1 MANKS
6 FKISGQ
12 LDVSNIIANTEKLK
26 NALKSSLDTASFQK
40 IEKEFEK
47 LAQAQAVYQK
57 AMQNSFSNQSDIK
70 TANKAIENFVKTYS
84 KLSTA
89 IQATLDTKGV
99 IIPENISKELEKE
112 RKEIEAEE
120 KRIANAAK
128 NWKTQIQNTLA
139 SSSLPKGK
147 QQSLARSI
155 FSEEE
160 FRNQI
165 NKIKQE
171 SEKEF
176 SRMYEEIKRKQEDL
190 ISERRKI
197 SQYTDE
203 QKRQTFL
210 TPSQQ
215 AQYDN
220 LKTKKSS
227 KTSVLKEQF
236 NDLKKL
242 RKKYKSTQKSYE
254 KRIEEIKRL
263 ESEVQ
268 QAKIRLA
275 DSSQTEALYRQQ
287 NQSATARNDAEL
299 KRLTNQTRA
308 DKATLR
314 KAQINLNEYAQG
326 DTVKSLEANR
336 EKSKQNINN
345 LENDIKTLKNEIKNI
360 NKETEELE
368 KIIETNA
375 TKSFNATTEKI
386 VFLGKELSET
396 EKKNSLQL
404 EELKNIEKI
413 YDNAPSTEED
423 TKKLQE
429 RKQKLDEQSDSARKA
444 AVQESNLKEIL
455 EKTNV
460 AIKESTEES
469 KRNVEQNRE
478 IIESQNRV
486 NEAFDNMK
494 NSVKTFL
501 SIGSAITG
509 VRRVLK
515 DTFNDIKDLDKNFAE
530 IAMVTDYSVNQM
542 WNSYDRY
549 AKMANELGQSTRSVI
564 QASGLFYQQG
574 LDTAESLALTEDTM
588 KLATLAGL
596 DFKEATSQMT
606 SALRGFNLEMDEGAR
621 VTDVYSELAA
631 KAAADVQ
638 GIAYAM
644 SKTASIAASA
654 GMEFETTSAFL
665 TQMIETTQEAPE
677 NIGTAMKTIIARF
690 TELKENVAGTEDSE
704 FEDLDYNKVD
714 IALKSVGVSLKDTNG
729 QFRDLDDVFLEL
741 SEKWDGLS
749 RNSQR
754 YIATIAAGS
763 RQQSRFIAM
772 MENYD
777 RTIELVNTA
786 YTSAGRASEQFAK
799 YQDTVEY
806 KLNRISNSWEQLRT
820 NIFDSDTYKKAL
832 DVINSLMNTINN
844 MNLSQVLSTGIIGI
858 TLGKTFILNLIA
870 GIRASS
876 DNIAE
881 EVNKIKLK
889 IDKKFSKN
897 PLKIRY
903 DNSSIENI
911 KSELIQLGIET
922 ENIDS
927 KTGSL
932 IIEYIKLRTE
942 IDKITMELQDQG
954 LESEE
959 INNKLREQY
968 DLERKITSELKK
980 RGIKYEEINGIINGD
995 NGAKIRGTAGASKK
1009 KVSIGGQIASD
1020 AITGA
1025 ITTGLIT
1032 AFSTGDFKKALSAS
1046 LIGGITSAIPLVIG
1060 QIVPKI
1066 IASLNPVTG
1075 AIAAVGTIALITG
1088 KMIND
1093 HKKKVEK
1100 LQLDIQKAELNRLKK
1115 VEEANRKL
1123 EKQQN
1128 NAVKQLDVTRKEI
1141 KTVDDL
1147 QKRYEELSDKSFLT
1161 TNETTEL
1168 ETIVESLTTNYD
1180 DLILSFD
1187 ENTNE
1192 IIFNTSAI
1200 KELTETLR
1208 SDEERYQG
1216 EIGVSGMAQ
1225 VFNRAAAQSKS
1236 KELATEIAE
1245 DFKNYGISEVT
1256 VKRGWVKNET
1266 TSSIVDKEIANTV
1279 VSASNAFA
1287 GGGTEKQ
1294 KLTIEK
1300 LNQLSPEVKA
1310 MAGLDPDM
1318 VYTPENFN
1326 AWWFAE
1332 DREKEINSSLDKF
1345 AENLIKASEA
1355 AYDTTKDQQELQK
1368 EISDSLKTQYIS
1380 YEVDGE
1386 KIPENIAKDLAVSD
1400 ITEEDLLKYNV
1411 TLPVSATG
1419 IIDAIEK
1426 KEWSKIANITGIQ
1439 NDPETL
1445 FKFLGFVDENGEINI
1460 PKKIF
1465 NTSST
1470 FQEGLNDLQA
1480 ETFKNIITSI
1490 NPNLDTIDTSTEA
1503 GRELIKKYIAQALLI
1518 ADASLSLS
1526 ENMSISEE
1534 DLNEKYKEEYNEYLK
1549 LQEDAINLTYNEY
1562 NNRLNKII
1570 ESEDNAFTKAV
1581 KQAHETLTNEFEAN
1595 QKKFGE
1601 TFKNWGLD
1609 NKNFSYKVS
1618 DSIIEQAQKSNL
1630 DDPQKQQ
1637 EFAQALVNEYN
1648 KISSGAQTV
1657 LSDIDFSDGYSQ
1669 ILMSSHD
1676 YIQKIAE
1683 QGGYTLDKAKEIF
1696 DDYIDIGMKYYSQP
1710 LENVESIKILENQYA
1725 QFFQDTQEKFKL
1737 LNDAQKEYFENNGK
1751 LSEETAR
1758 SLQNN
1763 GFSQYVIETSKGYEL
1778 LTDAAEDAY
1787 LAQLRIPEESLKAQM
1802 EMTQEE
1808 LNKKLDNETR
1818 KLNSLKMGKKLGFLN
1833 ISDEEIREQENIVNS
1848 LIQELKKLTP
1858 AYNEALRSFQIQSI
1872 VSLSTALMSAKESTE
1887 DLKEELEDLQK
1898 QLTEDQEALNE
1909 AAQALHEAQYGTEDF
1924 QGKLDG
1930 LINYERPLSLI
1941 NKQLE
1946 NLKENLTNIS
1956 DIEDAKY
1963 ALGQITS
1970 LYENKIATLSAENR
1984 TINQS
1989 LSNIRN
1995 ELISNYGNYIS
2006 FDENGVALIDFSYLD
2021 MNNSDIIKTEG
2032 FESLYEQYNSYY
2044 DMVLDKEK
2052 EIANV
2057 QNEFNELKSEA
2068 RNKYINMEQNVI
2080 DIIKEQMQEEIDA
2093 VTDKYA
2099 ALEEAD
2105 NNYLDAL
2112 QEAIDKQRQLR
2123 DQENKYEDLA
2133 AKERKL
2139 SLMQRDTSGANRKE
2153 ILNIEREIE
2162 EDRENLLD
2170 NEIDNLIDSM
2180 KDLYDKQ
2187 KEARDL
2193 EIEAMEAA
2201 TENMQ
2206 LINETALNII
2216 SGFTIAED
2224 YQSWLLSNN
2233 PAIKDMTIAQTDQY
2247 LEEAKE
2253 IFSGYAQYAALTS
2266 EEIGL
2271 KTEEILKKENEI
2283 FENTSENISNLGTV
2297 IQDLAEKNSQKAIEE
2312 AQKAYQDTIDRMN
2325 ETQEKINE
2333 VSNKFNK
2340 AEDDAILKHE
2350 AAMNELIR
2358 LSEEGVKDAAILAI
2372 STMAELE
2379 GYDLTKKEDI
2389 ENFGKKYGY
2398 ISDNGYVTNNF
2409 MGAINNAGGT
2419 IGQESGT
2426 GKYLIDSNKPG
2437 IVWPDKTITY
2447 FNTKNDLEKHLQSYQ
2462 ELKPQNAFDDMK
2474 KRWIMNGEY
2483 KVFKDGGYVDYTGP
2497 AWVDGTPQKP
2507 ESFLNS
2513 EDTARIG
2520 AAAKLLENLPI
2531 FNKTSNA
2538 ENAVSTNIG
2547 DTSIEIHINIESI
2560 SDDYDVDQMI
2570 ERVKQDIVDVAKPIG
2585 TSVILNK

>member
-1 MANKS
+1 
-6 FKISGQ
+6 
-12 LDVSNIIANTEKLK
+12 
-26 NALKSSLDTASFQK
+26 
-40 IEKEFEK
+40 
-47 LAQAQAVYQK
+47 
-57 AMQNSFSNQSDIK
+57 
-70 TANKAIENFVKTYS
+70 
-84 KLSTA
+84 
-89 IQATLDTKGV
+89 
-99 IIPENISKELEKE
+99 
-112 RKEIEAEE
+112 
-120 KRIANAAK
+120 
-128 NWKTQIQNTLA
+128 
-139 SSSLPKGK
+139 
-147 QQSLARSI
+147 
-155 FSEEE
+155 
-160 FRNQI
+160 
-165 NKIKQE
+165 
-171 SEKEF
+171 
-176 SRMYEEIKRKQEDL
+176 
-190 ISERRKI
+190 
-197 SQYTDE
+197 
-203 QKRQTFL
+203 
-210 TPSQQ
+210 
-215 AQYDN
+215 
-220 LKTKKSS
+220 
-227 KTSVLKEQF
+227 
-236 NDLKKL
+236 
-242 RKKYKSTQKSYE
+242 
-254 KRIEEIKRL
+254 
-263 ESEVQ
+263 
-268 QAKIRLA
+268 
-275 DSSQTEALYRQQ
+275 
-287 NQSATARNDAEL
+287 
-299 KRLTNQTRA
+299 
-308 DKATLR
+308 
-314 KAQINLNEYAQG
+314 
-326 DTVKSLEANR
+326 
-336 EKSKQNINN
+336 
-345 LENDIKTLKNEIKNI
+345 
-360 NKETEELE
+360 
-368 KIIETNA
+368 
-375 TKSFNATTEKI
+375 
-386 VFLGKELSET
+386 
-396 EKKNSLQL
+396 
-404 EELKNIEKI
+404 
-413 YDNAPSTEED
+413 
-423 TKKLQE
+423 
-429 RKQKLDEQSDSARKA
+429 
-444 AVQESNLKEIL
+444 
-455 EKTNV
+455 
-460 AIKESTEES
+460 
-469 KRNVEQNRE
+469 
-478 IIESQNRV
+478 
-486 NEAFDNMK
+486 
-494 NSVKTFL
+494 
-501 SIGSAITG
+501 
-509 VRRVLK
+509 
-515 DTFNDIKDLDKNFAE
+515 
-530 IAMVTDYSVNQM
+530 
-542 WNSYDRY
+542 
-549 AKMANELGQSTRSVI
+549 
-564 QASGLFYQQG
+564 
-574 LDTAESLALTEDTM
+574 
-588 KLATLAGL
+588 
-596 DFKEATSQMT
+596 
-606 SALRGFNLEMDEGAR
+606 
-621 VTDVYSELAA
+621 
-631 KAAADVQ
+631 
-638 GIAYAM
+638 
-644 SKTASIAASA
+644 
-654 GMEFETTSAFL
+654 
-665 TQMIETTQEAPE
+665 
-677 NIGTAMKTIIARF
+677 MKTIIARF

-844 MNLSQVLSTGIIGI
+844 MDLSQVLSTGIIGI

-870 GIRASS
+870 GIRTAS

-911 KSELIQLGIET
+911 KSELVQLGIET

-968 DLERKITSELKK
+968 DLERKITNELKK
-980 RGIKYEEINGIINGD
+980 RGIKYEEIKGSMNGD
-995 NGAKIRGTAGASKK
+995 NGAKIRGIAGASKK

-1060 QIVPKI
+1060 QIVPII

-1075 AIAAVGTIALITG
+1075 AIAAIGTIALITG

-1161 TNETTEL
+1161 TNETAEL
-1168 ETIVESLTTNYD
+1168 ETIIESLTTNYD

-1208 SDEERYQG
+1208 GDEERYQG
-1216 EIGVSGMAQ
+1216 EIGISGMAQ

-1236 KELATEIAE
+1236 KELAMEIAE
-1245 DFKNYGISEVT
+1245 DFKNYEIGFAAESRDPYSIGI
-1256 VKRGWVKNET
+1256 
-1266 TSSIVDKEIANTV
+1266 SSIVDIGSGFHKVDADQTF
-1279 VSASNAFA
+1279 S
-1287 GGGTEKQ
+1287 GGGTEEQ

-1300 LNQLSPEVKA
+1300 LNQLPREVKA
-1310 MAGLDPDM
+1310 LAGLDPDV
-1318 VYTPENFN
+1318 VYTPESFN

-1368 EISDSLKTQYIS
+1368 EISDSLKTQYLS

-1386 KIPENIAKDLAVSD
+1386 KIPENIAKDLAVSN

-1411 TLPVSATG
+1411 ALPDSATG

-1460 PKKIF
+1460 PKETF
-1465 NTSST
+1465 NTSSS

-1490 NPNLDTIDTSTEA
+1490 NPDLDAIDTSTED
-1503 GRELIKKYIAQALLI
+1503 GRELIKRYIAQAVLI
-1518 ADASLSLS
+1518 ANASLSLS

-1570 ESEDNAFTKAV
+1570 ENEDNAFTRAV

-1595 QKKFGE
+1595 QKEFE
-1601 TFKNWGLD
+1601 ATFKNWGLD
-1609 NKNFSYKVS
+1609 NKNFSYKIS
-1618 DSIIEQAQKSNL
+1618 DSIIEQVRKSNL
-1630 DDPQKQQ
+1630 EDLEKQQ

-1648 KISSGAQTV
+1648 KISSGAQAI

-1696 DDYIDIGMKYYSQP
+1696 NDYIATGMKYYSQP
-1710 LENVESIKILENQYA
+1710 LENVEAIKILENQYA

-1763 GFSQYVIETSKGYEL
+1763 GFGQYVIETSKGYEL

-1787 LAQLRIPEESLKAQM
+1787 LAQLRIPEESLKTQM
-1802 EMTQEE
+1802 KMTQEE
-1808 LNKKLDNETR
+1808 LNKELDIETR
-1818 KLNSLKMGKKLGFLN
+1818 KLNSLKMGKKLGYLN
-1833 ISDEEIREQENIVNS
+1833 VSDEEIREQEDIVNS
-1848 LIQELKKLTP
+1848 LIQKLKELTP

-1872 VSLSTALMSAKESTE
+1872 VSLSTAFMNAKESVE
-1887 DLKEELEDLQK
+1887 DLKEELEDLQE

-1924 QGKLDG
+1924 QSKLDG

-2044 DMVLDKEK
+2044 DMVLEKEK
-2052 EIANV
+2052 EITNV

-2123 DQENKYEDLA
+2123 DQEDKYEDLA
-2133 AKERKL
+2133 EKERKL

-2216 SGFTIAED
+2216 SGFTTAED

-2233 PAIKDMTIAQTDQY
+2233 PAIKDMTIAQTEQY

-2266 EEIGL
+2266 EEISL

-2398 ISDNGYVTNNF
+2398 ISDNGYVTNSF

-2426 GKYLIDSNKPG
+2426 GKYLIASNKPG

-2447 FNTKNDLEKHLQSYQ
+2447 FNTENDLEKHLQSYQ

-2474 KRWIMNGEY
+2474 KRWIMNKEY

-2497 AWVDGTPQKP
+2497 AWVDGTPKKP
-2507 ESFLNS
+2507 ESFLS
-2513 EDTARIG
+2513 ADDTARIG
-2520 AAAKLLENLPI
+2520 AAAKLLADLPI
-2531 FNKTSNA
+2531 FNTTSNA
-2538 ENAVSTNIG
+2538 ENAVATNIG
-2547 DTSIEIHINIESI
+2547 DTSIEIHINIENI